1 MLRLIADDGSAARLP
16 VAQQL
21 PQCVDGGALVLDEH
35 HRGRAARQRL
45 QSERSGAGVEVQ
57 TMRPFDPALQP
68 VKQGFAHTIGRRPY
82 IEFGKMKS
90 LAPPA
95 PGDDAQL
102 ALLAPARLMR
112 GGFRRRRAALD
123 AHGRQAYRSLSRPV
137 RDVRQCLAMPDP
149 DEPQGFLARLKARL
163 NRGGASM
170 ARDLRNLLRGRKID
184 AAVLED
190 LETRLLSAD
199 VGVEATGEI
208 LADMNRRVARH
219 ELDDVEALLDALRDR
234 LTEIL
239 APCEQPLRIEQT
251 AKPFVVLIV
260 GVNGSGKTTSIGKL
274 ARALRDQGLSVMLA
288 AGDTFRAAAIEQL
301 HIWAERTG
309 ALFSAQQSGADPG
322 AVIFDALKSAQARG
336 VDVLL
341 ADTAGRLH
349 SQTHLMDELKKV
361 KRVIAR
367 LLPEAP
373 HEVLL
378 VLDANQGQNALAQAQ
393 QFHAALGVTGL
404 VLTKLDGTARGGI
417 ALAIARELEIPVK
430 LIGVG
435 ETVEDLRPF
444 DSEDFARALIA
455 EG

>member
-1 MLRLIADDGSAARLP
+1 MSN
-16 VAQQL
+16 
-21 PQCVDGGALVLDEH
+21 
-35 HRGRAARQRL
+35 
-45 QSERSGAGVEVQ
+45 
-57 TMRPFDPALQP
+57 
-68 VKQGFAHTIGRRPY
+68 
-82 IEFGKMKS
+82 
-90 LAPPA
+90 
-95 PGDDAQL
+95 
-102 ALLAPARLMR
+102 
-112 GGFRRRRAALD
+112 
-123 AHGRQAYRSLSRPV
+123 
-137 RDVRQCLAMPDP
+137 P

-163 NRGGASM
+163 NRGGASI
-170 ARDLRNLLRGRKID
+170 ARDLRHLLRGRKID

-208 LADMNRRVARH
+208 LADLNRRVARH
-219 ELDDVEALLDALRDR
+219 ELDDVDALLDALRDH
-234 LTEIL
+234 LSQLL
-239 APCEQPLRIEQT
+239 APCQQPLSIT
-251 AKPFVVLIV
+251 AAARPFVVLVV

-274 ARALRDQGLSVMLA
+274 AHELREQGLSVMLA

-309 ALFSAQQSGADPG
+309 SLFSAQQPGADPG
-322 AVIFDALKSAQARG
+322 AVMFDALKSAQARG

-367 LLPEAP
+367 IMPDAP

-417 ALAIARELEIPVK
+417 VVAIAQALRLPIRF
-430 LIGVG
+430 IGVG
-435 ETVEDLRPF
+435 EKVEDFGLF
-444 DSEDFARALIA
+444 NARAFAGALVDGA
-455 EG
+455 ADERGGAGGAAREARAS